1 MSALFTQ
8 ICYGEIMKKLLGIM
22 LLFILSS
29 VNAHTDE
36 IKIKRI
42 ECKSS
47 LDKERY
53 QNYFFI
59 ISSDNNSS
67 RFYSAKGKYDWM
79 VVDYVIK
86 TNLFSIKFFLSNL
99 NAPIHT
105 IDRETGVLNTFGKV
119 GMLCTKMKDNFDP
132 EKFLK
137 DQTTKNMTDKEKN
150 NKF

>member
-1 MSALFTQ
+1 
-8 ICYGEIMKKLLGIM
+8 MKKLLGIM

-29 VNAHTDE
+29 VNAYTDE

-59 ISSDNNSS
+59 ISPDNNSS
-67 RFYSAKGKYDWM
+67 KFYSAKGKYDWM

-86 TNLFSIKFFLSNL
+86 KNLFSIKFFLSNL

-137 DQTTKNMTDKEKN
+137 DQTTKNITDKEKN

>member
-1 MSALFTQ
+1 
-8 ICYGEIMKKLLGIM
+8 MKKLLGIIF
-22 LLFILSS
+22 LFILSS
-29 VNAHTDE
+29 VNAYTDE

-59 ISSDNNSS
+59 ISPDNNSS
-67 RFYSAKGKYDWM
+67 SFYSAKGKYDWM
-79 VVDYVIK
+79 VVDYSIK
-86 TNLFSIKFFLSNL
+86 TNLFSIKFFLSDYS
-99 NAPIHT
+99 APIHT

-137 DQTTKNMTDKEKN
+137 DKTKKNMTDKKKN